1 MEKHLPA
8 VPTDGRG
15 GLGGLRRRRGS
26 DTRPAICWRMSGGWG
41 GWGGGF
47 RDRSGEDE
55 DADLQAALRQSLEES
70 TNTSSGRGRAGRAH
84 AEIVEDDVICVG
96 EESADA
102 GRRSAQ
108 WFGGRECR
116 QGGEGGR
123 EQEGRR
129 KKKRTRAG
137 RDGEGRGERGVGPVV
152 LLDSDEESDA
162 ETASVENGD
171 WRGGFGRGKRRRSA
185 SGKGGTKEGGSG
197 AEQVGTGVRTGSG
210 RNEGRGFSADTR
222 GRRSGGMFGGGGRS
236 DFDGGWE
243 APQERGAFWAD
254 QDPDG
259 QEARGDG
266 ARVSGG
272 DIARHW
278 EESSK
283 AYRESLA
290 LDQVSCQLREEAVS
304 AAFFIVCDAFVLAD
318 DF

>member
-1 MEKHLPA
+1 
-8 VPTDGRG
+8 
-15 GLGGLRRRRGS
+15 
-26 DTRPAICWRMSGGWG
+26 MSGGWG

-171 WRGGFGRGKRRRSA
+171 WRGGSGRGKRLSSA
-185 SGKGGTKEGGSG
+185 SGKGGTKQGASG
-197 AEQVGTGVRTGSG
+197 AEQVGRGVRTGSG
-210 RNEGRGFSADTR
+210 RNEGRRFSADTR
-222 GRRSGGMFGGGGRS
+222 GRRSGRIFGGGGRS
-236 DFDGGWE
+236 DVDGGLE
-243 APQERGAFWAD
+243 DRPALQERGDLD
-254 QDPDG
+254 QHPDG
-259 QEARGDG
+259 QEARRDK
-266 ARVSGG
+266 ARVFGG

-304 AAFFIVCDAFVLAD
+304 AAFFIVCDAFALAD
-318 DF
+318 EFSILA